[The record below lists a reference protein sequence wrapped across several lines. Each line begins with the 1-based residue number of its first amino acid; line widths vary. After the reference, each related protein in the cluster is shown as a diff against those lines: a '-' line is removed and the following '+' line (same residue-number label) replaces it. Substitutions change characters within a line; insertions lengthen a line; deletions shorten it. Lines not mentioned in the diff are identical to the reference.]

1 VIITDSAI
9 ILHSRKYSETS
20 KILTVYSAEHGK
32 LSLLAKGARSP
43 KSKFGAS
50 LEALSHS
57 SITVYKK
64 PQRDLHLITKAET
77 ATPLRRIAEDYT
89 RLTVGLA
96 IAELTSVTQE
106 PEEANAAVF
115 ELLRSTLELLNK
127 AQDNEYALLVSYQ
140 IRLADIMGFAPNFS
154 VCFVSG
160 AIVVPTD
167 SPECLFSIS
176 DGGAMSPE
184 ISQFREGFVFE
195 PATLALLQRIAACEL
210 TEVLSVAIPELQ
222 KAQIHDFFAQ
232 YFGFHLDRRFHY
244 RTQKLI
250 LHTD

>member
-1 VIITDSAI
+1 MIITDSAI

-64 PQRDLHLITKAET
+64 PHRDLHLLTKAET
-77 ATPLRRIAEDYT
+77 ATPLRRIAEDYA

-96 IAELTSVTQE
+96 VAELTSVTQE
-106 PEEANAAVF
+106 PEEASAAVF
-115 ELLRSTLELLNK
+115 DLLRSTLELLNS
-127 AQDNEYALLVSYQ
+127 AQNNEYALLVAFQ

-154 VCFVSG
+154 ICFVTG
-160 AIVVPTD
+160 AAVVP
-167 SPECLFSIS
+167 SESKECIFSIS
-176 DGGAMSPE
+176 DGGAMAPE
-184 ISQFREGFVFE
+184 VAQFREGFVFE
-195 PATLALLQRIAACEL
+195 PATLTLLQRIASSEL
-210 TEVLSVAIPELQ
+210 SEVLTVEIPELQ

-232 YFGFHLDRRFHY
+232 YFGFHLDKRFHY

>member
-1 VIITDSAI
+1 MIITDTAI

-64 PQRDLHLITKAET
+64 QHRDLHLITKAET

-106 PEEANAAVF
+106 PEEASSAVF
-115 ELLRSTLELLNK
+115 ELLRSALELLNN
-127 AQDNEYALLVSYQ
+127 AQDNEYALLIAFQ

-154 VCFVSG
+154 VCFVTG
-160 AIVVPTD
+160 VTVVPSD
-167 SPECLFSIS
+167 SSECLFSIS

-195 PATLALLQRIAACEL
+195 PATLAILQRIADCEL
-210 TEVLSVAIPELQ
+210 SEVLSVAIPELQ
-222 KAQIHDFFAQ
+222 KSQIHDFFAQ
-232 YFGFHLDRRFHY
+232 YFGFHLDKRFHY

>member
-1 VIITDSAI
+1 MIITDSAI

-57 SITVYKK
+57 MITVYKK

-77 ATPLRRIAEDYT
+77 ATPLRRIAEDYS
-89 RLTVGLA
+89 RLTIGLA

-106 PEEANAAVF
+106 PEEVNSAIF
-115 ELLRSTLELLNK
+115 ELLCTTLILLNK
-127 AQDNEYALLVSYQ
+127 TQNNEYALLVAFQ
-140 IRLADIMGFAPNFS
+140 IRLADLMGFATNFTDCYVTGVS
-154 VCFVSG
+154 LINYKNQEFV
-160 AIVVPTD
+160 
-167 SPECLFSIS
+167 FSIS
-176 DGGAMSPE
+176 DGGIMSPE
-184 ISQFREGFVFE
+184 VSQYREGFVFE
-195 PATLALLQRIAACEL
+195 TKTLSILQLIAECEL
-210 TEVLSVAIPELQ
+210 SQAINVDIPELQ

-232 YFGFHLDRRFHY
+232 YYGFHLDKRLHY
-244 RTQKLI
+244 RTHKLI